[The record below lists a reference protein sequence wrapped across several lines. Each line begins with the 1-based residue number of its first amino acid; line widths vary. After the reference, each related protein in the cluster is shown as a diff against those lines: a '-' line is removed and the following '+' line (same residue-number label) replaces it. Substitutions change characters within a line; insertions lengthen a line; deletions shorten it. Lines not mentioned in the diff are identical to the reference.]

1 MVRDEKDGVTLSG
14 NGAGDGSRAGDNDP
28 RRWRSLA
35 LVSLAVLLGMSVW
48 FTASAVAPVL
58 EDRWDLSSNQVAWLT
73 TLVQLGF
80 VAGTILAAV
89 LNLADVI
96 PSRIYFSTSAVLA
109 AAANALLASVSGYEG
124 ALILR
129 FLTGFFLAGVYPPA
143 MKMMATWFR
152 SARGLAIGTVVGA
165 LTVGKATPYLFKLL
179 GAAPVSAVVWGASG
193 GAAFGGLLVAVAYRE
208 GPHSFRRAPF
218 SWGLVGEVVRH
229 RPTRLATYGYL
240 GHMWELYAMWTW
252 VPAFLSASAVAQAA
266 RTGAA
271 ALPTKLVDLAAF
283 SAIAIGGIGCVW
295 GGWMADRI
303 GRGRF
308 VNLAMAASGACALLV
323 GFFFGQS
330 FWILLPL
337 VLVWGLFVVA
347 DSAQFSAMV
356 TEVAPQQGVGTA
368 LTLQTSLGYITKP
381 LNGDLLH
388 VRLTIAERQVRALQ
402 RQKQRELDLMRD
414 ALRDPVTD
422 LPNRQLFFERLDR
435 AARRHA
441 REDGAFSVLYVD
453 LDGFRRINEQ
463 HGREAGDHVLRE
475 VGQRLEPCVRP
486 VDTVARM

>member
-1 MVRDEKDGVTLSG
+1 MVRDEKDGVTLNG
-14 NGAGDGSRAGDNDP
+14 HRAGAGDSVGDRAGDP
-28 RRWRSLA
+28 RRWRVLA

-58 EDRWDLSSNQVAWLT
+58 ESRWDLNSSQVAWLT

-96 PSRIYFSTSAVLA
+96 PSRVYFSISAVLA
-109 AAANALLASVSGYEG
+109 AAANALLLGVSAYEG
-124 ALILR
+124 ALVLR

-165 LTVGKATPYLFKLL
+165 LTVGKATPYLLKLF
-179 GAAPVSAVVWGASG
+179 GAAPLSAVVWGASA
-193 GAAFGGLLVAVAYRE
+193 GAAFGGLLVAIAYRE
-208 GPHSFRRAPF
+208 GPHPFRRTPF
-218 SWGLVGEVVRH
+218 SWGLVAEVVRH

-252 VPAFLSASAVAQAA
+252 VPAFLSASAVARAA

-271 ALPTKLVDLAAF
+271 ALPTSSVDLAAF
-283 SAIAIGGIGCVW
+283 CTIAIGGIGCVW
-295 GGWMADRI
+295 GGWMADRV

-308 VNLAMAASGACALLV
+308 VNLAMAVSGGCTVLV

-356 TEVAPQQGVGTA
+356 TEVAPQQAVGTA
-368 LTLQTSLGYITKP
+368 LTLQTSAGFLLTMVTIQGVPVLQQSFGWSLVFPVLALGPI
-381 LNGDLLH
+381 LG
-388 VRLTIAERQVRALQ
+388 IAAIRR
-402 RQKQRELDLMRD
+402 
-414 ALRDPVTD
+414 
-422 LPNRQLFFERLDR
+422 FDR
-435 AARRHA
+435 GP
-441 REDGAFSVLYVD
+441 E
-453 LDGFRRINEQ
+453 
-463 HGREAGDHVLRE
+463 
-475 VGQRLEPCVRP
+475 
-486 VDTVARM
+486 